1 MRSLALAFVLV
12 VPGTLS
18 AQAAPA
24 TFMDWG
30 RVSSS
35 LYSDPVMGVQ
45 LWIGTSLRT
54 TGVSITSGQRAG
66 PPRVKGARAGGAEA
80 AARAPRSTAPA
91 IDMDWLTISLRPW
104 PR

>member
-12 VPGTLS
+12 VPGTLA

-54 TGVSITSGQRAG
+54 TGAAYAG
-66 PPRVKGARAGGAEA
+66 AGGTCAVYCHGSGTELA
-80 AARAPRSTAPA
+80 NPA
-91 IDMDWLTISLRPW
+91 GKLSPDWTDTGLACGDCHGQP
-104 PR
+104 PA